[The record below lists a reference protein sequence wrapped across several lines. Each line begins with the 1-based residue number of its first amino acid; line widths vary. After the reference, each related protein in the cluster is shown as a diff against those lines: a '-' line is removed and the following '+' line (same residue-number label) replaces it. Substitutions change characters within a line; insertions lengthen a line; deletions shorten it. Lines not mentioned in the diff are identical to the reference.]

1 MKKRLASLLMALVM
15 VVGVLPTAAFA
26 AKEPEGKE
34 TIKYVSLG
42 DSMTNGYGL
51 TQYGNN
57 GFESYGRESYA
68 VQFAEWLEEEGY
80 ADTVVH
86 SEFALSGMRAED
98 LHFIL
103 EYPIDDPDAAQI
115 ADGAWDEEAWEAK
128 FKVGDWY
135 TWYQFTN
142 NGSFCQN
149 VGREQGDMIG
159 STNDAA
165 KKYQTAVAEADI
177 ISMGLGNSNWG
188 VFLLGRIMNAL
199 GFMGGS
205 PDKDSWIELEDA
217 LRDDFPEDMAAQ
229 VME

>member
-51 TQYGNN
+51 TKYDNN
-57 GFESYGRESYA
+57 GFEHYGRESYA
-68 VQFAEWLEEEGY
+68 VRFADWLEDEGY
-80 ADTVVH
+80 AKNVEH
-86 SEFALSGMRAED
+86 SEFALSAMRAED

-103 EYPIDDPDAAQI
+103 EYPIDDPEAARI

-128 FKVGDWY
+128 FKVGDRY
-135 TWYQFTN
+135 TRDEFTN
-142 NGSFCQN
+142 DGRFWQN
-149 VGREQGDMIG
+149 VRRKQGDMIG

-177 ISMGLGNSNWG
+177 ISMGLGNSCSCWA
-188 VFLLGRIMNAL
+188 V
-199 GFMGGS
+199 S
-205 PDKDSWIELEDA
+205 
-217 LRDDFPEDMAAQ
+217 
-229 VME
+229 